1 MLTKTLFK
9 ERKPAPMGAH
19 RVLPPL
25 TLFIAVNA
33 APLPA
38 IASHVQGGLVPS
50 CRRWDGHG
58 LPGSLCGKRTCCRR
72 LDSFTWESFYPKR
85 CVFSGVGSARA
96 PWAPKSPPCIC
107 SRSGAV

>member
-38 IASHVQGGLVPS
+38 IASHVQGGACPVLQTVG
-50 CRRWDGHG
+50 RA
-58 LPGSLCGKRTCCRR
+58 R
-72 LDSFTWESFYPKR
+72 LARELMWEENLLQAL
-85 CVFSGVGSARA
+85 G
-96 PWAPKSPPCIC
+96 
-107 SRSGAV
+107 